1 MLTHGV
7 GCSYLCLGLPEPPYS
22 KLQFHAFCILIM
34 LLGTG
39 QQFYQLKYSTMK
51 ETGNNQVRVI
61 LFFICLGISSAVAIY
76 DKTSILM
83 EVFMFLIAALWW
95 ISKIGVRKGLFF
107 SAPYILFTT
116 GMTLVIIFMLRAG
129 DKDSITTISTLVP
142 IMSIIEI
149 IAFLI
154 EYFSMP
160 KCSNCKKR
168 LRMNLMNQADFDSF
182 EYVGTKSYDIKSN
195 SGEKIGEYDAPETRT
210 AYTFTS
216 KYLCGYCGSITS
228 RRESA

>member
-1 MLTHGV
+1 MAWAVLICVLAYQSHPTV
-7 GCSYLCLGLPEPPYS
+7 GSVPRFLL
-22 KLQFHAFCILIM
+22 LIM
-34 LLGTG
+34 LLRTG
-39 QQFYQLKYSTMK
+39 QQLYQLKYSTMK
-51 ETGNNQVRVI
+51 ENGNNQVKVI
-61 LFFICLGISSAVAIY
+61 LFIICLGISSAVAIY

-83 EVFMFLIAALWW
+83 EVFLFLSAALWW
-95 ISKIGVRKGLFF
+95 VSRFGNRKGLFF
-107 SAPYILFTT
+107 YAPYILFTL

-129 DKDSITTISTLVP
+129 DKDSLTTISTLVP

-160 KCSNCKKR
+160 KCSHCKKR
-168 LRMNLMNQADFDSF
+168 LRMKLMNQADFATYD
-182 EYVGTKSYDIKSN
+182 YTGTKSYDIKSN
-195 SGEKIGEYDAPETRT
+195 SGEKIGEYDAPVSRT

-216 KYLCGYCGSITS
+216 KYLCGYCGKITS